1 MGLDERGQLIV
12 QCGIELLNVKEEL
25 LQLEIEPPSPA
36 LERRMTLLNE
46 RKHRLLSRVGEL
58 SSGGTRLA
66 PVNCGAEST
75 EDANR

>member
-36 LERRMTLLNE
+36 LERRMRCSTNE
-46 RKHRLLSRVGEL
+46 SI
-58 SSGGTRLA
+58 A
-66 PVNCGAEST
+66 C
-75 EDANR
+75 